1 MTCTLWPKKGFD
13 FQCVQ
18 ASSCELRYLL
28 SGYCKQSRVP
38 GFATP
43 TGWPCQPAR
52 LRRHR
57 RVLMTSLPHPG
68 VCRHKSVKALLGKP
82 PGLAAVKVLGSYS
95 PPPALLNKLPLVKT
109 DRYETWD
116 WAGIELGGN
125 AANHTICGCVRSAL
139 SAAYIFLFIQHLL
152 AYLKSLGLSRS
163 ALLHLHAMITLQ
175 LLNLYLCCF
184 GF

>member
-1 MTCTLWPKKGFD
+1 MTFTSNAFRPPVAKCDTCCQVIVKHK
-13 FQCVQ
+13 
-18 ASSCELRYLL
+18 AEH
-28 SGYCKQSRVP
+28 P

-43 TGWPCQPAR
+43 TGRPCQPTR

-68 VCRHKSVKALLGKP
+68 VCRHKSAKALLGKP
-82 PGLAAVKVLGSYS
+82 PGRAAVKVLGSYS
-95 PPPALLNKLPLVKT
+95 PPPALLNKLLLVKT

-116 WAGIELGGN
+116 WAEIEWGG
-125 AANHTICGCVRSAL
+125 TPQTTRCVGCVRSAP
-139 SAAYIFLFIQHLL
+139 SAAYVFPILQHLL
-152 AYLKSLGLSRS
+152 AYLKSLCLSRS
-163 ALLHLHAMITLQ
+163 ALLHLHTMITLQ